1 MRYMQKELTKNTD
14 SNKDTWGKTM
24 KDLYQLGKDTND
36 DKLIKQA
43 VLGQHILDE
52 KTQLENWADK
62 MNKDSTKPFI

>member
-1 MRYMQKELTKNTD
+1 
-14 SNKDTWGKTM
+14 M
-24 KDLYQLGKDTND
+24 KDLYQLGKDTDD